1 MALIGAFLLLDTLD
15 IIVFN
20 FAVVWP
26 VILIAFGVSV
36 LVRALERNRIRPGVR
51 RSMSGAAPVVGSHCH
66 FQRIQERQRHPGFP
80 GRSRPRAI
88 FGAARFDLRNASMTV
103 DEARIDVNV
112 VFGEVEVRVPE
123 TWNVINRAARG
134 LRGRQRQNHSPQARS
149 QRQDSPAGNHR
160 LGDLR
165 RHHAAQLASTIGQF
179 HHASA
184 DCRTRQAMRC
194 ICWRGAPLAL
204 LLAYLLVMMGGL
216 GWLEA
221 ATLSLPLALFY
232 ALICLAPWY
241 MCRVLPLGS
250 APLSRFSAIIWRPRL
265 SPALIWIVL
274 AKGLGLALGHY
285 FFARLN
291 ERLSPQLPLLF
302 GIGVLLYL
310 LSVALHY
317 VLLSMESSKEAE
329 TREQEALTLARE
341 SELKALKAQINP
353 HFLFNSLNSISALA
367 TVDGQRARDMCIKL
381 SDFLRTTLKLGEKQ
395 RITLAD
401 ELALAK
407 AYLEVEQVRFG
418 ARLRVEI
425 DADAD
430 CDQCV
435 VPSLVLQPLVENA
448 VKHGIAGLV
457 DGGTIRLEAHCSD
470 GHAATQNLQRIR
482 SRVAGSQPPRA
493 GSAECSRPAARVV

>member
-1 MALIGAFLLLDTLD
+1 MH
-15 IIVFN
+15 
-20 FAVVWP
+20 P
-26 VILIAFGVSV
+26 LIA
-36 LVRALERNRIRPGVR
+36 R
-51 RSMSGAAPVVGSHCH
+51 
-66 FQRIQERQRHPGFP
+66 
-80 GRSRPRAI
+80 
-88 FGAARFDLRNASMTV
+88 
-103 DEARIDVNV
+103 
-112 VFGEVEVRVPE
+112 
-123 TWNVINRAARG
+123 
-134 LRGRQRQNHSPQARS
+134 RGR
-149 QRQDSPAGNHR
+149 
-160 LGDLR
+160 LFLYL
-165 RHHAAQLASTIGQF
+165 LAWS
-179 HHASA
+179 
-184 DCRTRQAMRC
+184 
-194 ICWRGAPLAL
+194 PLAL

-216 GWLEA
+216 AWPEA
-221 ATLSLPLALFY
+221 VSLSLPLALFY
-232 ALICLAPWY
+232 AIVCLAPWP
-241 MCRVLPLGS
+241 MCRVLPIGSSPVHKVLGNHL
-250 APLSRFSAIIWRPRL
+250 AAAIVAGL
-265 SPALIWIVL
+265 MWIVL
-274 AKGLGLALGHY
+274 GKGLALALGNY

-291 ERLSPQLPLLF
+291 ERFSPQLPLLF

-317 VLLSMESSKEAE
+317 VLLSLESSKEAE

-418 ARLRVEI
+418 ARLSVEI

-430 CDQCV
+430 CEHCV

-457 DGGTIRLEAHCSD
+457 DGGTIRLAARCQD
-470 GHAATQNLQRIR
+470 GYLHLRIENEFDPE
-482 SRVAGSQPPRA
+482 S
-493 GSAECSRPAARVV
+493 PAASRHGLGLRNVRDRLRAVYENTARLDTTATADHFVAEMELPCIERV

>member
-1 MALIGAFLLLDTLD
+1 MH
-15 IIVFN
+15 
-20 FAVVWP
+20 P
-26 VILIAFGVSV
+26 LIA
-36 LVRALERNRIRPGVR
+36 RPG
-51 RSMSGAAPVVGSHCH
+51 
-66 FQRIQERQRHPGFP
+66 
-80 GRSRPRAI
+80 
-88 FGAARFDLRNASMTV
+88 
-103 DEARIDVNV
+103 
-112 VFGEVEVRVPE
+112 
-123 TWNVINRAARG
+123 
-134 LRGRQRQNHSPQARS
+134 
-149 QRQDSPAGNHR
+149 R
-160 LGDLR
+160 LSLYL
-165 RHHAAQLASTIGQF
+165 LAWS
-179 HHASA
+179 
-184 DCRTRQAMRC
+184 
-194 ICWRGAPLAL
+194 PLAL

-216 GWLEA
+216 AWLEA
-221 ATLSLPLALFY
+221 AALSFPLTLFY

-241 MCRVLPLGS
+241 MCRVLPIG
-250 APLSRFSAIIWRPRL
+250 A
-265 SPALIWIVL
+265 SPALKIFGNHVAAAIAAGLIWIVL

-291 ERLSPQLPLLF
+291 ERFSPQLPLLF

-317 VLLSMESSKEAE
+317 VLLSMESSREAE

-367 TVDGQRARDMCIKL
+367 TVDGPRARDMCIKL

-401 ELALAK
+401 ELSLAK

-425 DADAD
+425 AADAD
-430 CDQCV
+430 CERCV

-457 DGGTIRLEAHCSD
+457 EGGTIRIEAHCSA
-470 GHAATQNLQRIR
+470 GRLQIKILNQFDPDSPAS
-482 SRVAGSQPPRA
+482 SRHGLGLRNVRDRLRA
-493 GSAECSRPAARVV
+493 LYENSARVDTTATADRFIVEMELPCAEHM